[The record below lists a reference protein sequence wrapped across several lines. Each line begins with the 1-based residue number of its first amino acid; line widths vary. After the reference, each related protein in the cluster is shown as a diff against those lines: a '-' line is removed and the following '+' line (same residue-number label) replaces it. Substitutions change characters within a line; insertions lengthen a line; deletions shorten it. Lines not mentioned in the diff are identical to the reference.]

1 MENSIID
8 LAFAFDILRELEIRA
23 PEPFSRLLKASDDDK
38 KLFVHYRYLLEHG
51 LIEAGVRRRPGGWT
65 IADARITAKGIDILR
80 ADGGFSV
87 HTGALIALRR
97 EELLDLIEALLR
109 ARDVSEEGRGVL
121 RRALDIAS
129 AETVKTAVH
138 TLLTRGV
145 EGMMRLF

>member
-23 PEPFSRLLKASDDDK
+23 PEPFSRLLEAGDDDK

-65 IADARITAKGIDILR
+65 ITKARITAKGIDILR
-80 ADGGFSV
+80 ADGGLSAR
-87 HTGALIALRR
+87 TGALIALRR
-97 EELLDLIEALLR
+97 EELLDLMEALLR
-109 ARDVSEEGRGVL
+109 AWDVPEGRRGVL
-121 RRALDIAS
+121 RRALDVAS
-129 AETVKTAVH
+129 AEAVKVAVH

-145 EGMMRLF
+145 NGLLRLF